1 MTTTGKRPPVG
12 TGPTGRALWRS
23 IIEGFRLEPHKRA
36 VLAQAVQIADR
47 IAALDTVVDAGGDG
61 R

>member
-1 MTTTGKRPPVG
+1 M
-12 TGPTGRALWRS
+12 WRS